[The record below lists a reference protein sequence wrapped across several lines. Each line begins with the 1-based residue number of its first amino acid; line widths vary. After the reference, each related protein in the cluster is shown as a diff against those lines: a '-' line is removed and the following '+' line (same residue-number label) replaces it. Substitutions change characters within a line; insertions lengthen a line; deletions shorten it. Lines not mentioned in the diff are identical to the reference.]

1 MAVTAA
7 AGAIGAIANL
17 FQIVRG
23 DYEGLNVVLLAAF
36 LLVCAVAVH
45 PILTGNTG

>member
-1 MAVTAA
+1 MTAA